1 MRGATLECLRQIKPL
16 VEDRSAARVGS
27 ILGSRGAKGMDD
39 KLDPVKASAAMLERV
54 RSWLQRRSGLP
65 VEVVETHISWVL
77 LVDAMAYKVKKPVRL
92 PFLDFGTLERRRQ
105 FCEEELRINRRTARA
120 LYLGISRI
128 TGTAAAPE
136 IDGRGPTLEYA
147 VRMRRFPAGSLLS
160 DHAVAGD
167 LRPSDVDRLA
177 EHVAALHRGSLR
189 ALPPSDYG
197 SPGLRGRAAQSA
209 LSGVETLLGAQLP
222 DEITRLR
229 RWLCQQA
236 AALSGIWNERQH
248 GGWVR
253 EGHGDLHLANA
264 LLLDDDVCL
273 FDAIEF
279 DPALRWIDV
288 VDDAAFAAMDL
299 MASGHRGLG
308 FRFLDRWLELV
319 GDYEGLPLW
328 RYAMVYRALVRAHVS
343 LLRLQQSQRLGG
355 PTYKDYIELALR
367 LGGPG
372 DRPGL
377 LITHGL
383 PGSGKSVVSGRLLE
397 RCGAIR
403 CRSDVER
410 KRMFDLAPLD
420 DTRTL
425 GTEHAP
431 YGERATRQ
439 TYDRLMHIA
448 QVALKADWSVI
459 VDAAFL
465 RRAERDRFAS
475 LARSL
480 ACSFTILDCQAP
492 MPVLRQRVETRRAG
506 KHDASEAGVEVLEQL
521 VRCTEPLEED
531 EILHSIPVDTA
542 APWDDENVARRWNE
556 RVEAGG

>member
-27 ILGSRGAKGMDD
+27 ILGSQGAKGMDD

-77 LVDAMAYKVKKPVRL
+77 LADATAYKVKKPVRL

-160 DHAVAGD
+160 DHAAAGD

-197 SPGLRGRAAQSA
+197 SPGLRGRAAQST

-236 AALSGIWNERQH
+236 AALSGTWNERQH

-343 LLRLQQSQRLGG
+343 LLRLQQSQGLGG
-355 PTYKDYIELALR
+355 PTYKDYLELALR
-367 LGGPG
+367 LGRPG
-372 DRPGL
+372 DWPGL

-410 KRMFDLAPLD
+410 KRMFDLVPLD
-420 DTRTL
+420 DTGTL

-448 QVALKADWSVI
+448 GGFEGGLVRHRG
-459 VDAAFL
+459 
-465 RRAERDRFAS
+465 RRLPAPCG
-475 LARSL
+475 ARSL
-480 ACSFTILDCQAP
+480 RQPGSIAGVLLHHPGLSGSHAGAAATGRDATGGEARRLRSRGRGPRATGP
-492 MPVLRQRVETRRAG
+492 MRRTAGGRRGPAQHPGGHRRA
-506 KHDASEAGVEVLEQL
+506 L
-521 VRCTEPLEED
+521 
-531 EILHSIPVDTA
+531 
-542 APWDDENVARRWNE
+542 DDEDVARRWNE
-556 RVEAGG
+556 RAEAGG